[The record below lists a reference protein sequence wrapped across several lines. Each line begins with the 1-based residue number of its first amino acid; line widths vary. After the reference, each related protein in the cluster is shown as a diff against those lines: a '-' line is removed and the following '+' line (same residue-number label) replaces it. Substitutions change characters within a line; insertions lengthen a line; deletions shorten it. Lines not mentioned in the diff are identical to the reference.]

1 MNISEAI
8 KTLDGVIPSS
18 DNKMVDFEKVGFE
31 HFFIA
36 IAWEAVKTEI
46 ERLKKEV
53 DYWEFETKVARKFID
68 KVCKETTKE
77 IIDMLIPNCEVCD
90 ENWHKGCLCLRATIA
105 EKIAKRYG
113 VEVENDG

>member
-1 MNISEAI
+1 MNIHEAI

-18 DNKMVDFEKVGFE
+18 DNKMVDFEQMGYFE

-53 DYWEFETKVARKFID
+53 DYWGFEAKVARKYIAE
-68 KVCKETTKE
+68 VRKETAKE
-77 IIDMLIPNCEVCD
+77 IVER
-90 ENWHKGCLCLRATIA
+90 LRKYDSYFDDYKFDSLLDDI
-105 EKIAKRYG
+105 ELDYG
-113 VEVENDG
+113 VEVEE

>member
-1 MNISEAI
+1 MNIHEAI
-8 KTLDGVIPSS
+8 KTLDGVFPSS
-18 DNKMVDFEKVGFE
+18 DNKMVDFEQMVDFE

-36 IAWEAVKTEI
+36 IAWETVKTEI

-53 DYWEFETKVARKFID
+53 DYWEFEAKVARKYICE
-68 KVCKETTKE
+68 VRKETAEE

-105 EKIAKRYG
+105 EKIAKQFG
-113 VEVENDG
+113 VEVEE

>member
-18 DNKMVDFEKVGFE
+18 DNKMVDFEQMVGFE

-53 DYWEFETKVARKFID
+53 DYWGFETKVARKYICE
-68 KVCKETTKE
+68 VRKETAKE
-77 IIDMLIPNCEVCD
+77 IVER
-90 ENWHKGCLCLRATIA
+90 LRKYDSYFDDYKFDSLLDDI
-105 EKIAKRYG
+105 ELDYG
-113 VEVENDG
+113 VEVEE

>member
-1 MNISEAI
+1 MNIHEAI

-18 DNKMVDFEKVGFE
+18 DNKMVDFEQMGYFE

-53 DYWEFETKVARKFID
+53 DYWGFEAKVARKYINE
-68 KVCKETTKE
+68 VRKETAKE
-77 IIDMLIPNCEVCD
+77 IVER
-90 ENWHKGCLCLRATIA
+90 LRKYDSYFDDYKFDSLLDDI
-105 EKIAKRYG
+105 ELDYG
-113 VEVENDG
+113 VEVEE